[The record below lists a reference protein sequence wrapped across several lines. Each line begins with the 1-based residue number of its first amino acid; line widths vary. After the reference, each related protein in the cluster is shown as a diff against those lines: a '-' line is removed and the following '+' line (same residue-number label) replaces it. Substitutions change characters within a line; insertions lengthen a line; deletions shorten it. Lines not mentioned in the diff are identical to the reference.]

1 MALLE
6 KTQKIVEFR
15 DVVARKPQLHWA
27 YEIQKHINDRII
39 AAWAASVIWW
49 SYRNPRSDSLLF
61 EITRDYVPAK
71 ARGRDFELNE
81 ALNKIGL
88 PSI

>member
-1 MALLE
+1 MPSLE

-15 DVVARKPQLHWA
+15 DVVARKPQLHWV
-27 YEIQKHINDRII
+27 YEIQKHIRDRTI

-49 SYRNPRSDSLLF
+49 NSRNPRADGQLF
-61 EITRDYVPAK
+61 EMTRDYVPAK
-71 ARGRDFELNE
+71 ARGRDFELNQ